1 MTSSCPQ
8 VLSLQHSGSDSSH
21 AQFAA
26 YWKPVLSMDANS
38 WQRWLHMH
46 RLVLILEHDTWVS
59 LVGPQPGWRS
69 RAREGRGV
77 TGREAVDESV
87 PTWPRKA
94 PAILALLLLSLQTL
108 RQGLEE
114 RSSSLSPSPTPG
126 PGPADLTAHP
136 LPGPSPS
143 TCTPRAATAAT
154 ALSSAGS
161 RTPR

>member
-69 RAREGRGV
+69 TTLAHPALER
-77 TGREAVDESV
+77 SV
-87 PTWPRKA
+87 PGLQRGGVPTGHGGHQAEPR
-94 PAILALLLLSLQTL
+94 
-108 RQGLEE
+108 
-114 RSSSLSPSPTPG
+114 PG
-126 PGPADLTAHP
+126 
-136 LPGPSPS
+136 
-143 TCTPRAATAAT
+143 T
-154 ALSSAGS
+154 ALPSRPPSASAFAMG
-161 RTPR
+161 RPWRGQAPWARV